1 MTPIS
6 SVSIS
11 LCVLVSMLTGCGP
24 DESPL
29 RAENTNLKQ
38 QLAKQE
44 AVLSTLQEGSKVM
57 QQQID
62 LLNQELRDAKKER
75 EKAQAEVKAASERL
89 EAQLAQTRKLTA
101 EVQRTSAAQA
111 AQSLRVEDKGAQVE
125 DLPRPLPAV
134 GKAVEASLAKHG
146 YVIKVSVT
154 TDQKAVYVTERKVS
168 APGSL
173 EVSGFRN
180 QYLISLQTLPSKAT
194 RLSVKADFEKMAH
207 GNKILAA
214 SPEEA
219 AEIERRLIAD
229 ISRSLDSA
237 GKL

>member
-1 MTPIS
+1 
-6 SVSIS
+6 
-11 LCVLVSMLTGCGP
+11 
-24 DESPL
+24 
-29 RAENTNLKQ
+29 
-38 QLAKQE
+38 
-44 AVLSTLQEGSKVM
+44 
-57 QQQID
+57 

-75 EKAQAEVKAASERL
+75 ERAQAEVKAASERL
-89 EAQLAQTRKLTA
+89 EAQLVQTRKLTA

-125 DLPRPLPAV
+125 ELPRPLPAV

-168 APGSL
+168 TPGSL
-173 EVSGFRN
+173 EVGGFRN

-229 ISRSLDSA
+229 ISRSLDAA

>member
-1 MTPIS
+1 MSIS
-6 SVSIS
+6 FVSSS
-11 LCVLVSMLTGCGP
+11 LCVLVMVLTGCGP
-24 DESPL
+24 DESPV
-29 RAENTNLKQ
+29 RTENVTLKQ

-75 EKAQAEVKAASERL
+75 ERAQAEVKAASERL
-89 EAQLAQTRKLTA
+89 EAQLVQTRKLTA

-125 DLPRPLPAV
+125 ELPRPLPAV

-168 APGSL
+168 TPGSL
-173 EVSGFRN
+173 EVGGFRN

-229 ISRSLDSA
+229 ISRSLDAA